1 MKNKKA
7 ITQQSPIRVKANI
20 SNFMAKFHQTFKE
33 EIMMSS
39 YSIFKKNKKKY
50 LEPHSN
56 IKPLP
61 KSNIETKKEKKE
73 NIIRERQMK
82 ITMRYHLNVIKD

>member
-7 ITQQSPIRVKANI
+7 ITYQFPIRVKANI

-39 YSIFKKNKKKY
+39 YSIFKKKLRKNTQNLTPTLSHYQSQTLKLKKKR
-50 LEPHSN
+50 
-56 IKPLP
+56 
-61 KSNIETKKEKKE
+61 KKILFGKGK
-73 NIIRERQMK
+73 
-82 ITMRYHLNVIKD
+82 